1 MTRPISRKLSYNSF
15 ILCPDGHKNVRGL
28 EECATCNLPLI
39 NFKKELSLLID
50 NLNSVKVKNLHKVI
64 NFGIG
69 DFGSQTLLS
78 FKNSIHP
85 ERLNHLLVDFIDSE
99 KNSSDSTESTSNDS
113 TESTSNDLTEST
125 SNDSNYY
132 LIDEDYDSNINT
144 WSEFENTFSEF
155 DKFEDKIRRVGINN
169 NIDEQTAI
177 ITGSIGETL
186 VSGLTLPLIKKIKH
200 INPKSSRIVLASLP
214 SNNDTD
220 QVQFNA
226 YCGISRLVKNQKTS
240 GDMLIVLQGN
250 ALNKMVGIDRS
261 GKKLGYEILVPR
273 ILSLLTSNG
282 HAINNLGKI
291 AKSLKVLAFSP
302 VYVYG
307 RSYEIYDNLK
317 NILDDAAFFP
327 LSPFQY
333 ESIILSIVVI
343 RVPESVLNIV
353 SAKRLENDYNAWNR
367 KRFPSLKESLIQIV
381 PVKENS
387 DRLDVLLLL
396 GGAKLENIV
405 ETIKPGYDRFKEYIR
420 ELDLWNEF
428 QISEDDLKKLENT
441 ITTYDRNLNKLL
453 KSN

>member
-78 FKNSIHP
+78 FKNSVHP

-99 KNSSDSTESTSNDS
+99 KNSSYS
-113 TESTSNDLTEST
+113 TEST

-250 ALNKMVGIDRS
+250 ALSKMIGIDRS
-261 GKKLGYEILVPR
+261 GKKLGYDILVPR

-282 HAINNLGKI
+282 HAINSLGKM

-317 NILDDAAFFP
+317 NILDDAAYFP

-353 SAKRLENDYNAWNR
+353 SAKRLEDDYNAWNR

-405 ETIKPGYDRFKEYIR
+405 ETVKPGYDRFKEYIR

>member
-1 MTRPISRKLSYNSF
+1 MTRPTSRKLSYNSF

-78 FKNSIHP
+78 FKNSVHP

-99 KNSSDSTESTSNDS
+99 KNSSYS
-113 TESTSNDLTEST
+113 TEST

-250 ALNKMVGIDRS
+250 ALSKMIGIDRS
-261 GKKLGYEILVPR
+261 GKKLGYDILVPR

-282 HAINNLGKI
+282 HAINSLGKM

-317 NILDDAAFFP
+317 NILDDAAYFP

-343 RVPESVLNIV
+343 RVPESVLNTV
-353 SAKRLENDYNAWNR
+353 SAKRLEDDYNAWNR

-405 ETIKPGYDRFKEYIR
+405 ETVKPGYDRFKEYIR

>member
-1 MTRPISRKLSYNSF
+1 MIYIAMTRPTSRKLSYNSF

-39 NFKKELSLLID
+39 NFKKELSLLIN

-78 FKNSIHP
+78 FKNSVHP

-99 KNSSDSTESTSNDS
+99 KNSSYS
-113 TESTSNDLTEST
+113 TEST

-250 ALNKMVGIDRS
+250 ALSKMIGIDRS
-261 GKKLGYEILVPR
+261 GKKLGYDILVPR

-282 HAINNLGKI
+282 HAINSLGKM

-317 NILDDAAFFP
+317 NILDDAAYFP

-343 RVPESVLNIV
+343 RVPESVLNTI
-353 SAKRLENDYNAWNR
+353 SAKRLEDDYNAWNR

-405 ETIKPGYDRFKEYIR
+405 ETVKPGYDRFKEYIR

>member
-1 MTRPISRKLSYNSF
+1 M
-15 ILCPDGHKNVRGL
+15 
-28 EECATCNLPLI
+28 
-39 NFKKELSLLID
+39 
-50 NLNSVKVKNLHKVI
+50 
-64 NFGIG
+64 
-69 DFGSQTLLS
+69 
-78 FKNSIHP
+78 
-85 ERLNHLLVDFIDSE
+85 
-99 KNSSDSTESTSNDS
+99 
-113 TESTSNDLTEST
+113 
-125 SNDSNYY
+125 
-132 LIDEDYDSNINT
+132 
-144 WSEFENTFSEF
+144 
-155 DKFEDKIRRVGINN
+155 
-169 NIDEQTAI
+169 
-177 ITGSIGETL
+177 
-186 VSGLTLPLIKKIKH
+186 
-200 INPKSSRIVLASLP
+200 
-214 SNNDTD
+214 
-220 QVQFNA
+220 
-226 YCGISRLVKNQKTS
+226 
-240 GDMLIVLQGN
+240 
-250 ALNKMVGIDRS
+250 
-261 GKKLGYEILVPR
+261 
-273 ILSLLTSNG
+273 
-282 HAINNLGKI
+282 

-343 RVPESVLNIV
+343 RVPESVLNTI
-353 SAKRLENDYNAWNR
+353 STKRLEDDYNAWNR

-405 ETIKPGYDRFKEYIR
+405 ETVKPGYDRFKEYIR

>member
-1 MTRPISRKLSYNSF
+1 MIYITMARTTSKKVSYSSF

-28 EECATCNLPLI
+28 DECATCNLPLI
-39 NFKKELSLLID
+39 NFKKELSYLID
-50 NLNSVKVKNLHKVI
+50 NLNSIKVKNHHKVI

-85 ERLNHLLVDFIDSE
+85 ERLNHLLVDYINSE
-99 KNSSDSTESTSNDS
+99 KHSFDSDDTSINQ
-113 TESTSNDLTEST
+113 
-125 SNDSNYY
+125 SNYY
-132 LIDEDYDSNINT
+132 LIDSDYDSNTNT
-144 WSEFENTFSEF
+144 WSEFEDTFSEF
-155 DKFEDKIRRVGINN
+155 DKFEDKIRRVGISN

-186 VSGLTLPLIKKIKH
+186 VSGLTLPLIKKIKN
-200 INPKSSRIVLASLP
+200 INPKSSRIVLTSLP

-226 YCGISRLVKNQKTS
+226 FCGISRLVRNQKTS

-250 ALNKMVGIDRS
+250 ALNKMIGIDRS
-261 GKKLGYEILVPR
+261 GKKLGHDVLVPR

-282 HAINNLGKI
+282 HAINSLGKM

-317 NILDDAAFFP
+317 NMLDDAAYFP

-333 ESIILSIVVI
+333 ESIILSIAVI
-343 RVPESVLNIV
+343 RVPENVLNSI
-353 SAKRLENDYNAWNR
+353 STKKLEDDYNAWNR
-367 KRFPSLKESLIQIV
+367 KRFPSLKESMIQIV

-405 ETIKPGYDRFKEYIR
+405 ETVKPGYNRFKEYIR
-420 ELDLWNEF
+420 ELDLWSEF
-428 QISEDDLKKLENT
+428 KISEDELKKFENT
-441 ITTYDRNLNKLL
+441 ITTYDRNINKLL

>member
-1 MTRPISRKLSYNSF
+1 MTRPTSRKPSYNSF

-99 KNSSDSTESTSNDS
+99 KNSSYS
-113 TESTSNDLTEST
+113 TEST

-132 LIDEDYDSNINT
+132 LIDEDYDSSINT

-250 ALNKMVGIDRS
+250 ALSKMIGIDRS
-261 GKKLGYEILVPR
+261 GKKLGYDILVPR

-282 HAINNLGKI
+282 HAINSLGKM

-317 NILDDAAFFP
+317 NILDDAAYFP

-405 ETIKPGYDRFKEYIR
+405 ETVKPGYDRFKEYIR

>member
-1 MTRPISRKLSYNSF
+1 MTRPTSRKLSYNSF

-78 FKNSIHP
+78 FKNSVHP

-99 KNSSDSTESTSNDS
+99 KNSSDS
-113 TESTSNDLTEST
+113 TEST

-250 ALNKMVGIDRS
+250 ALSKMIGIDRS
-261 GKKLGYEILVPR
+261 GKKLGYDILVPR

-282 HAINNLGKI
+282 HAINSLGKM

-317 NILDDAAFFP
+317 NILDDAAYFP

-343 RVPESVLNIV
+343 RVPESVLNTV
-353 SAKRLENDYNAWNR
+353 SAKRLEDDYNAWNR

-405 ETIKPGYDRFKEYIR
+405 ETVKPGYDRFKEYIR

>member
-1 MTRPISRKLSYNSF
+1 MTRPTSRKLSYNSF

-99 KNSSDSTESTSNDS
+99 KNSSYS
-113 TESTSNDLTEST
+113 TEST

-214 SNNDTD
+214 SSNDTD

-250 ALNKMVGIDRS
+250 ALSKMIGIDRS

-282 HAINNLGKI
+282 HAINSLGKM

-317 NILDDAAFFP
+317 NILDDAAYFP

-343 RVPESVLNIV
+343 RVPESVLNTV
-353 SAKRLENDYNAWNR
+353 SAKRLEDDYNAWNR

-405 ETIKPGYDRFKEYIR
+405 ETVKPGYDRFKEYIR

>member
-1 MTRPISRKLSYNSF
+1 MTRPTSRKLSYNSF

-99 KNSSDSTESTSNDS
+99 KNSSDSTEP
-113 TESTSNDLTEST
+113 TSNDLTEST

-250 ALNKMVGIDRS
+250 ALSKMIGIDRS
-261 GKKLGYEILVPR
+261 GKKLGYDILVPR

-282 HAINNLGKI
+282 HAINSLGKM

-353 SAKRLENDYNAWNR
+353 SAKRLEDDYNAWNR

-405 ETIKPGYDRFKEYIR
+405 ETVKPGYDRFKEYIR

-453 KSN
+453 KAN

>member
-99 KNSSDSTESTSNDS
+99 KNSSDSTKSTSNDS
-113 TESTSNDLTEST
+113 TEST

-132 LIDEDYDSNINT
+132 LIDEDCDSNINT

-186 VSGLTLPLIKKIKH
+186 VSGLTLPLIKKIKY

-405 ETIKPGYDRFKEYIR
+405 ETVKPGYDRFKEYIR

>member
-85 ERLNHLLVDFIDSE
+85 DRLNHLLVDFIDSE
-99 KNSSDSTESTSNDS
+99 KNSSDSTESTP
-113 TESTSNDLTEST
+113 
-125 SNDSNYY
+125 NDSNYY
-132 LIDEDYDSNINT
+132 LIDEDYNSNINT

-250 ALNKMVGIDRS
+250 ALNKMIGIDRS

-282 HAINNLGKI
+282 HAINNLGKM

-405 ETIKPGYDRFKEYIR
+405 ETVKPGYDRFKEYIR

>member
-1 MTRPISRKLSYNSF
+1 MTRPTSRKLSYNSF

-99 KNSSDSTESTSNDS
+99 KNSSDSTEP
-113 TESTSNDLTEST
+113 T

-250 ALNKMVGIDRS
+250 ALSKMIGIDRS
-261 GKKLGYEILVPR
+261 GKKLGYDILVPR

-282 HAINNLGKI
+282 HAINSLGKM

-353 SAKRLENDYNAWNR
+353 SAKRLEDDYNAWNR

-405 ETIKPGYDRFKEYIR
+405 ETVKPGYDRFKEYIR

-453 KSN
+453 KAN

>member
-1 MTRPISRKLSYNSF
+1 MTRPTSRKPSYNSF

-99 KNSSDSTESTSNDS
+99 KNSSDS
-113 TESTSNDLTEST
+113 TEST

-250 ALNKMVGIDRS
+250 ALSKMIGIDRS
-261 GKKLGYEILVPR
+261 GKKLGYDILVPR

-282 HAINNLGKI
+282 HAINSLGKM

-317 NILDDAAFFP
+317 NILDDAAYFP

-353 SAKRLENDYNAWNR
+353 SAKRLEDDYNAWNR

-405 ETIKPGYDRFKEYIR
+405 ETVKPGYDRFKEYIR